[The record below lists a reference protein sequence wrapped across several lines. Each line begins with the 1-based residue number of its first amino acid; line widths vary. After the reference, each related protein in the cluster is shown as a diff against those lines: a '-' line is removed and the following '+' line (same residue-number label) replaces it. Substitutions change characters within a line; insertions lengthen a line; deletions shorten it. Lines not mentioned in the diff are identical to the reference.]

1 MKTLAVP
8 AFVACS
14 AFLAWSTIAG
24 AQTKKI
30 DHYSAAELNQKVQI
44 LRGKVNAATG
54 SSGQTLEK
62 YPNHLTMLILREKD
76 GQSELHQHTADVF
89 IALDGSANLLT
100 GGHMIGS
107 KQTDNGEFRGA
118 GLEGGTLTSLKKG
131 DIVHIPAG
139 VPHQLRIALGNTF
152 TYFVVKVTEGE

>member
-1 MKTLAVP
+1 
-8 AFVACS
+8 
-14 AFLAWSTIAG
+14 
-24 AQTKKI
+24 
-30 DHYSAAELNQKVQI
+30 VQI

-89 IALDGSANLLT
+89 IVLDGSAGLLT
-100 GGHMIGS
+100 GGHMTGS
-107 KQTDNGEFRGA
+107 KQTDNGEFRGT
-118 GLEGGTLTSLKKG
+118 GLEGGTLATLKKG

-139 VPHQLRIALGNTF
+139 VPHQLRIAPGNTF
-152 TYFVVKVTEGE
+152 TYFVVKVTEPE